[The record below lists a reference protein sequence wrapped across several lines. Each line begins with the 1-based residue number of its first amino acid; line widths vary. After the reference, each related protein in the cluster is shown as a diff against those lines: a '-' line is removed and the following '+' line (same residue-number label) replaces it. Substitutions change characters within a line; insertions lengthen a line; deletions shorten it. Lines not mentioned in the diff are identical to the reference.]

1 MLRQNI
7 CIKSICIKSIITYV
21 LPLQLIPP
29 RGCAYVCMNSRQD
42 AYRILTN
49 SSKGLK
55 LHGSTIKV
63 CSE

>member
-1 MLRQNI
+1 M
-7 CIKSICIKSIITYV
+7 IINF
-21 LPLQLIPP
+21 LQLIPP

-55 LHGSTIKV
+55 LHGSYIKV
-63 CSE
+63 IPTCLESC